1 MESIV
6 RTSLNFIV
14 WSAKIRAL
22 KDPMKNQQSH
32 IIVTGN
38 EKGGSG
44 KSTTAMHLI
53 VGLLR
58 DGRSV
63 ASIDLDARQGTL
75 GRYMEN
81 RRTFSEKHK
90 IDLPMP
96 VSHAI
101 EAGTPNEISILD
113 NLIEELT
120 RTNDLIVIDTPGND
134 SPLSRHGHSYADTLI
149 TPMNDSFIDLDVL
162 ARVDSATM
170 RIERPSHYAETVW
183 QQKMVRAKRDGG
195 SVDWIVM
202 RNRLSSL
209 DARNKRQ
216 VEDLLD
222 ELARRVGF
230 RLIPGF
236 GERVIYRE
244 LFLNGL
250 TMLDIRDVIDAG
262 VSFGDT
268 NAGLSMSHLAA
279 RQEVRSLLNAI
290 RME

>member
-1 MESIV
+1 MTN
-6 RTSLNFIV
+6 RH
-14 WSAKIRAL
+14 
-22 KDPMKNQQSH
+22 PH

-53 VGLLR
+53 IGLIR
-58 DGRSV
+58 DGHSV
-63 ASIDLDARQGTL
+63 ACIDLDARQGTL
-75 GRYMEN
+75 SRYMEN
-81 RRTFSEKHK
+81 RKAFTGAHS

-96 VSHAI
+96 ISHAI
-101 EAGTPNEISILD
+101 ETGAVGATEMLD
-113 NLIEELT
+113 RLIVDVLG
-120 RTNDLIVIDTPGND
+120 DVDFIVIDTPGND

-162 ARVDSATM
+162 ARVNPRTM
-170 RIERPSHYAETVW
+170 KIENPSHYAETVW
-183 QQKMVRAKRDGG
+183 QQKMIRAKRDGG

-216 VEDLLD
+216 VQVLLG
-222 ELARRVGF
+222 ELSKRVGF
-230 RLIPGF
+230 RLIAGF

-250 TMLDIRDVIDAG
+250 TMLDIRDVIEAG
-262 VSFGDT
+262 ITIGDGG
-268 NAGLSMSHLAA
+268 AGLSMSHLAA
-279 RQEVRSLLNAI
+279 RQEVRSLLNAV
-290 RME
+290 RMN

>member
-1 MESIV
+1 MTH
-6 RTSLNFIV
+6 RH
-14 WSAKIRAL
+14 
-22 KDPMKNQQSH
+22 PH

-53 VGLLR
+53 IGLIR
-58 DGRSV
+58 DGHSV
-63 ASIDLDARQGTL
+63 ACIDLDARQGTL
-75 GRYMEN
+75 SRYMEN
-81 RRTFSEKHK
+81 RRAFAASHNFA
-90 IDLPMP
+90 LPMP
-96 VSHAI
+96 SSHAI
-101 EAGTPNEISILD
+101 ETGTVGATDILD
-113 NLIEELT
+113 RMMADLT
-120 RTNDLIVIDTPGND
+120 GENDFIIMDTPGND

-149 TPMNDSFIDLDVL
+149 TPMNDSFVDLDVL
-162 ARVDSATM
+162 ARVNPTTM

-183 QQKMVRAKRDGG
+183 QQKMIRARRDGG

-216 VEDLLD
+216 VEGLLG
-222 ELARRVGF
+222 ELAKRVGF
-230 RLIPGF
+230 RLVAGF

-262 VSFGDT
+262 IGIGDLG
-268 NAGLSMSHLAA
+268 AGGGLSMSHLAA
-279 RQEVRSLLNAI
+279 RQEVRSLLNAV
-290 RME
+290 RMD

>member
-1 MESIV
+1 
-6 RTSLNFIV
+6 
-14 WSAKIRAL
+14 
-22 KDPMKNQQSH
+22 MKNPPSH

-53 VGLLR
+53 IGLLR

-63 ASIDLDARQGTL
+63 ACIDLDARQGTL
-75 GRYMEN
+75 GRYIEN
-81 RRTFSEKHK
+81 RRAFSVKHS

-96 VSHAI
+96 DAHAI
-101 EAGTPNEISILD
+101 EMGTPGETEILD
-113 NLIEELT
+113 RLISDLSAS
-120 RTNDLIVIDTPGND
+120 NDVIIIDTPGND

-162 ARVDSATM
+162 ARVNPATM
-170 RIERPSHYAETVW
+170 RIEKPSHYAESVW

-216 VEDLLD
+216 VEGLLD
-222 ELARRVGF
+222 ELAKRVGF

-250 TMLDIRDVIDAG
+250 TMLDIRDVIDIGIGIADVG
-262 VSFGDT
+262 G
-268 NAGLSMSHLAA
+268 GLSMSHLAA
-279 RQEVRSLLNAI
+279 RQEVRGLLNAL
-290 RME
+290 RMS

>member
-1 MESIV
+1 MTNH
-6 RTSLNFIV
+6 R
-14 WSAKIRAL
+14 
-22 KDPMKNQQSH
+22 PH

-58 DGRSV
+58 DSHSV
-63 ASIDLDARQGTL
+63 ACIDLDARQGTL
-75 GRYMEN
+75 GRYIEN
-81 RRTFSEKHK
+81 RRGFSKKHA
-90 IDLPMP
+90 IVLPTP
-96 VSHAI
+96 DVHAI
-101 EAGTPNEISILD
+101 ENGTPGETTILD
-113 NLIEELT
+113 NLIG
-120 RTNDLIVIDTPGND
+120 DLALGNEFIIIDTPGND

-162 ARVDSATM
+162 ARVNPSTM
-170 RIERPSHYAETVW
+170 RIEKPSHYAEAVW
-183 QQKMVRAKRDGG
+183 QQKMIRAKRDGG

-216 VEDLLD
+216 VEGLLD
-222 ELARRVGF
+222 ELAKRVGF

-250 TMLDIRDVIDAG
+250 TMLDIRDVIDLGIGIADVG
-262 VSFGDT
+262 G
-268 NAGLSMSHLAA
+268 GLNMSHLAA
-279 RQEVRSLLNAI
+279 RQEVRSLLNAVK
-290 RME
+290 MS